1 MLCSQH
7 LLCLLHIVIS
17 SYPRWHQMSTKAQ
30 NTIIL
35 SSVTSCHLIEY
46 WLVWPQAQI
55 ILVDHVYFFVMV
67 FHLYKTKIGLKFTFL
82 QFFWYLQTWM
92 LGRWVQSSQAHP
104 GLCSLASPSS
114 ASDSRAQTWGRQNV
128 LPFRR
133 HNCKCCCSLQ
143 KHMEQNSFAGFSEI
157 FEHILNQCLG
167 KFHHTGKLP

>member
-1 MLCSQH
+1 MHKEIKIH
-7 LLCLLHIVIS
+7 LLCLLHIAIVIS

-82 QFFWYLQTWM
+82 CSIDTYKHGCKEGGSSLPRHILVSVPWLLPVQLQTLEHKLEEARM
-92 LGRWVQSSQAHP
+92 FCHSEDTIANVVV
-104 GLCSLASPSS
+104 ASKNIWNKTP
-114 ASDSRAQTWGRQNV
+114 
-128 LPFRR
+128 L
-133 HNCKCCCSLQ
+133 
-143 KHMEQNSFAGFSEI
+143 
-157 FEHILNQCLG
+157 
-167 KFHHTGKLP
+167 